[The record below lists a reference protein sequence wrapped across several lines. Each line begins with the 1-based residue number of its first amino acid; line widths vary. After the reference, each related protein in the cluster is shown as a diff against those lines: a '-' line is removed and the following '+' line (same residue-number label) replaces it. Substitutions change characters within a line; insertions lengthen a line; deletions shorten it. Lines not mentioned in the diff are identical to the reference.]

1 MRSLLLW
8 TLPLLSLSADQTSNL
23 ELYAK
28 GVLAEQAQDW
38 PKAREIYQRTLA
50 QDSDCY
56 PLVRKVANIQNLRLK
71 NKPSFQDIPAA
82 TATLRAFAQKNRQH
96 LSSQLHYASFLRQFA
111 PDDEIARQAALDTLE
126 LADKNFP
133 QNSAVFAN
141 LTSLYENL
149 ERRADS
155 LRILERQL
163 KSKSED
169 HSHWL
174 SLIPVIKTLY
184 QADDPAYNTQ
194 LDLAMS
200 KVEEYGLHRADIARR
215 VSEYHRER
223 DRMDQA
229 LAALQTHLALAPS
242 SHSLRTRL
250 GILHLSNKNEIEGEK
265 VLREVIAIDPEQ
277 ALAHSSLAKLYTKR
291 NELSLAL
298 HHRAEVLRIRGGNP
312 EDAIEVAD
320 EYLALDQPHEARILL
335 EKFRFDY
342 PESPGIHARLAV
354 ATLRDGATQN
364 AARLFRQA
372 EALAEES
379 EEEDAAQY
387 LNADFLIEF
396 AQSLIKADDLQ
407 AAETRLRQAAQGLDL
422 DTQPKEYSRAITT
435 LAKLWLD
442 QNKNE
447 APAKALLQRAL
458 LLDPDN
464 ETASSLLE

>member
-174 SLIPVIKTLY
+174 SLIPVIKTCLLY
-184 QADDPAYNTQ
+184 TSP
-194 LDLAMS
+194 S
-200 KVEEYGLHRADIARR
+200 P
-215 VSEYHRER
+215 R
-223 DRMDQA
+223 DQRGSRM
-229 LAALQTHLALAPS
+229 PS
-242 SHSLRTRL
+242 S
-250 GILHLSNKNEIEGEK
+250 
-265 VLREVIAIDPEQ
+265 A
-277 ALAHSSLAKLYTKR
+277 
-291 NELSLAL
+291 
-298 HHRAEVLRIRGGNP
+298 
-312 EDAIEVAD
+312 
-320 EYLALDQPHEARILL
+320 
-335 EKFRFDY
+335 
-342 PESPGIHARLAV
+342 
-354 ATLRDGATQN
+354 
-364 AARLFRQA
+364 
-372 EALAEES
+372 
-379 EEEDAAQY
+379 
-387 LNADFLIEF
+387 
-396 AQSLIKADDLQ
+396 
-407 AAETRLRQAAQGLDL
+407 
-422 DTQPKEYSRAITT
+422 
-435 LAKLWLD
+435 
-442 QNKNE
+442 
-447 APAKALLQRAL
+447 
-458 LLDPDN
+458 
-464 ETASSLLE
+464 